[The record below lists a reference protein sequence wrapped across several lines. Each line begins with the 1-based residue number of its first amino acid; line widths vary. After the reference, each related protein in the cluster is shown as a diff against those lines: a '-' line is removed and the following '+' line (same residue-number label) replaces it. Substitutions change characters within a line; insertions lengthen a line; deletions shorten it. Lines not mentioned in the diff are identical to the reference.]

1 MIFASGL
8 TFMMNSLPKNH
19 KESRE
24 FFFEGHLGEALVFL
38 GGID

>member
-1 MIFASGL
+1 
-8 TFMMNSLPKNH
+8 MMNSLPKNH

-24 FFFEGHLGEALVFL
+24 FLSEDYRGEALVFL

>member
-1 MIFASGL
+1 
-8 TFMMNSLPKNH
+8 MMNSLPKTH

-24 FFFEGHLGEALVFL
+24 FFPEDHRGEALVFL